1 MVEYGH
7 AGGGNGAMN
16 QHPHNLLDNR
26 LNEPFLGRGNNDVG
40 QAPVFAMQQ
49 QLAMTHAAPASTAD
63 NESQDP

>member
-1 MVEYGH
+1 
-7 AGGGNGAMN
+7 MN

-49 QLAMTHAAPASTAD
+49 QLAMTHAAPASTAV